1 VAGGVGLARELGPGT
16 ALTRADRL
24 RSHKDFQRLETA
36 LRNSN
41 VEDAELAGKAAR
53 GDSDAFGQ
61 LIERYGLAARRTAR
75 AILRDDDDADDAV
88 QEGMLA
94 AWRAIDRYDPARP
107 FRPWLMRIVVN
118 AALDSR
124 RRSKVRQAE
133 PIVDS
138 LESGGLSPDRRAEAA
153 LLREKLR
160 AGQAGLPERQRVAL
174 ILFDAEGW
182 GHADIAAALGVPE
195 GTVRSYVFHARRAMR
210 RALGTLAE
218 GMR

>member
-1 VAGGVGLARELGPGT
+1 MGEGL
-16 ALTRADRL
+16 
-24 RSHKDFQRLETA
+24 QRLETA
-36 LRNSN
+36 LRNSD
-41 VEDAELAGKAAR
+41 VEDAELARKAAR

-61 LIERYGLAARRTAR
+61 LIERYGLAARRAAR

-124 RRSKVRQAE
+124 RRSRVRQAE

-153 LLREKLR
+153 LLRTRL
-160 AGQAGLPERQRVAL
+160 QAGLASLPERQRIAL
-174 ILFDAEGW
+174 VLFDAEGW
-182 GHADIAAALGVPE
+182 GHAEIATTLGVPE

-210 RALGTLAE
+210 KALGTLAE
-218 GMR
+218 GMK

>member
-1 VAGGVGLARELGPGT
+1 MGEGL
-16 ALTRADRL
+16 
-24 RSHKDFQRLETA
+24 QRLETA
-36 LRNSN
+36 LRNSD
-41 VEDAELAGKAAR
+41 VEDAELARKAAR

-61 LIERYGLAARRTAR
+61 LIERYGLAARRAAR

-124 RRSKVRQAE
+124 RRSRVRQAE

-153 LLREKLR
+153 LLRTKLQ
-160 AGQAGLPERQRVAL
+160 AGLAGLPERQRIAL
-174 ILFDAEGW
+174 VLFDAEGW
-182 GHADIAAALGVPE
+182 GHAEIAAALGVPE

-210 RALGTLAE
+210 KALGTLAE
-218 GMR
+218 GMK

>member
-1 VAGGVGLARELGPGT
+1 MA
-16 ALTRADRL
+16 
-24 RSHKDFQRLETA
+24 
-36 LRNSN
+36 
-41 VEDAELAGKAAR
+41 DAELAQSAAR

-61 LIERYGLAARRTAR
+61 LIDRHGLAARRA
-75 AILRDDDDADDAV
+75 ALAVLRDEDDADDAV

-118 AALDSR
+118 AALDAR
-124 RRSKVRQAE
+124 RRSRVRQAE

-138 LESGGLSPDRRAEAA
+138 LESSGLGPDLRAEAT
-153 LLREKLR
+153 LLREKIQ
-160 AGQAGLPERQRVAL
+160 AGLAGLPERQRVAL
-174 ILFDAEGW
+174 VLFDAEGW
-182 GHADIAAALGVPE
+182 GHADIAAVLGVPE

-218 GMR
+218 AMK